1 MTAIRNQGRQR
12 RTRIIAAVTAVV
24 AVGVLTVTFVSGGG
38 RNTASAEADLADFV
52 PIQQVQPNVMTPPPA
67 AGASTGVFAVDCGT
81 NGNGKFSPD
90 NPVAQPGIRNGAE
103 HLHDF
108 VGNLAIDANTPN
120 EALAV
125 SGTTCRNGDRSSYFW
140 PVVRIDQS
148 VRADRKAQLAQA
160 LSTTQPKVSC
170 PRVADRLPAIP
181 RSVSRSVRRDLTALD
196 RQLAAA
202 NGAMTASQGRID
214 QRLNRSVIQRLRA
227 ERAATIE
234 RIATTMSRA
243 GSRPSG
249 WVSLVDC
256 EVSYDGLHAAH
267 TVSTRAASGA
277 NPTVRC
283 PSVRDKLPEVPARA
297 VDEVNRTLDLM
308 DREIAAANE
317 RLATSRGE
325 GGPDFAQNTVVG
337 PLRAKR
343 IAALDRIAIAI
354 GRSAQRPTG
363 LEALAPC
370 VLDTRPVG
378 EQPGE
383 GDNGNGDNG
392 AGATPSALPAPQGPN
407 LELPNNTGRIV
418 QPSKVLIEY
427 RGNATSPVRPM
438 PMFLRALTGD
448 AKPISRGPANARATW
463 TCSGFA
469 DRLSDR
475 YPICPKGSQVQRVHD
490 FPGCWDGQNVDS
502 ANHRDHVAFADPAT
516 GACPAD
522 LVAIPQLRI
531 TISYDIPR
539 HIQLRGQY
547 ALDSFPEEDH
557 NPFSDHN
564 DFINVNSVQ
573 QMKKI
578 AKCINDGRRCR

>member
-1 MTAIRNQGRQR
+1 MTAI
-12 RTRIIAAVTAVV
+12 AAV
-24 AVGVLTVTFVSGGG
+24 GLLTVTFVSGGG
-38 RNTASAEADLADFV
+38 RGTASAEANLADFV
-52 PIQQVQPNVMTPPPA
+52 PIQQVPPNVVTPPPA
-67 AGASTGVFAVDCGT
+67 ARASTGVFTVDCGT
-81 NGNGKFSPD
+81 NRNGKFSPD

-125 SGTTCRNGDRSSYFW
+125 ADTTCRNGDRSSYFW

-148 VRADRKAQLAQA
+148 VRADRDAQLAQA

-170 PRVADRLPAIP
+170 PRVADRLPAMP
-181 RSVSRSVRRDLTALD
+181 TSVGSRVRSDLAALD
-196 RQLAAA
+196 RQIAAA
-202 NGAMTASQGRID
+202 NAAMTASRGRID
-214 QRLNRSVIQRLRA
+214 QRLNRSVIQQLRA
-227 ERAATIE
+227 ERATTIK

-243 GSRPSG
+243 GSRPTG
-249 WVSLVDC
+249 LVSLVDC
-256 EVSYDGLHAAH
+256 EISYDGLHAAH
-267 TVSTRAASGA
+267 TGDTRAASGA
-277 NPTVRC
+277 NPIVRC
-283 PSVRDKLPEVPARA
+283 PSVRDKLPEVPAPA
-297 VDEVNRTLDLM
+297 VNEVNRTLDLL
-308 DREIAAANE
+308 DRQIAEANQ
-317 RLATSRGE
+317 RLATSKGE
-325 GGPDFAQNTVVG
+325 GGPNFAENAVVG

-354 GRSAQRPTG
+354 GRTAQRPAG

-370 VLDTRPVG
+370 ALDTRPVG
-378 EQPGE
+378 EQPAEE
-383 GDNGNGDNG
+383 GDD
-392 AGATPSALPAPQGPN
+392 GATDEPSALPEPQGPN

-427 RGNATSPVRPM
+427 RGNPTSTVTPM

-448 AKPISRGPANARATW
+448 SKPISRGPANARATW

-469 DRLSDR
+469 DRLSDK
-475 YPICPKGSQVQRVHD
+475 YPICPDGSQVLRVHD

-502 ANHRDHVAFADPAT
+502 ANHRDHLAFADPAT

-522 LVAIPQLRI
+522 FVAIPQLRI

-539 HIQLRGQY
+539 YIQLRGQY
-547 ALDSFPEEDH
+547 ALDSFPEENH

-564 DFINVNSVQ
+564 DFINVNSAQ

-578 AKCINDGRRCR
+578 AKCINAGRRCG